1 MVSENWPL
9 SSLLIST
16 FTTRLGK
23 ANSENFDHFGDH
35 KKSEKWY
42 PTNFSQSRVKPK
54 TFIRFWVHTPVAVSV
69 NEKVLKPV
77 YAMAQ
82 ISLIIKDIVFCNS
95 PKSANFASKF
105 HFCDSMDPS
114 LTLSYLYLNTQIRL
128 ICFSA
133 QPEVLPLAHAF
144 FDPQTRNCHSQLFRI
159 CPLRR
164 WFEQEIIS
172 PTWLQGESSWLK

>member
-23 ANSENFDHFGDH
+23 WNSENFRPF
-35 KKSEKWY
+35 WR
-42 PTNFSQSRVKPK
+42 SQKVGEMISYEFFPIKGQ
-54 TFIRFWVHTPVAVSV
+54 TIRFWVHTPVAVSV

-105 HFCDSMDPS
+105 HFCDSMGPS
-114 LTLSYLYLNTQIRL
+114 WTLSYLYLNTQIRL
-128 ICFSA
+128 ICWSA
-133 QPEVLPLAHAF
+133 QPEVLPLANAF
-144 FDPQTRNCHSQLFRI
+144 FDPKTRNCHSQLFRI

-172 PTWLQGESSWLK
+172 PTCATGGI